1 MTTVNIMSEM
11 KIAHKRYLGVWN
23 LCSVQWYLMSQL
35 LSSVSKCISTYGR
48 VRAGK
53 SCCWQYQVAKEN
65 KFRHRHCYALNV
77 TSPSSP
83 LPHRLGFECL
93 FPGVGHI
100 WVDGGGTLA
109 SGSYPEA
116 VGPQRHIFEVY
127 GYPHHILS
135 LPFPSHPTL
144 WPP

>member
-35 LSSVSKCISTYGR
+35 PSSVSKCISKYGR
-48 VRAGK
+48 FRAGK

-77 TSPSSP
+77 TSPSPP
-83 LPHRLGFECL
+83 LPHTDLVLNVCFLVLDVFGWMVVE
-93 FPGVGHI
+93 H
-100 WVDGGGTLA
+100 
-109 SGSYPEA
+109 
-116 VGPQRHIFEVY
+116 
-127 GYPHHILS
+127 
-135 LPFPSHPTL
+135 
-144 WPP
+144 